1 MPFAVQDELMTY
13 LSPIE
18 PEIVEGEVIE
28 SPVEALAVA
37 RHSGGGL
44 VRLHHLPEEENPVA
58 VYLSSLGE
66 KSRRVMLSD
75 LNRIAAILTGDTC
88 KAHEVNWG
96 ALRFQHTAAIRAA
109 LAGKYNHN
117 GANRMLCALRGVLKA
132 AWRLGQIDNADYQ
145 KAVDIGTVKGESLPA
160 GRALSPGEM
169 RTLFNWLATQKTKA
183 GSRDS
188 AEMAVLYGA
197 GLRRD
202 EIVNLDIA
210 DVVIPENEDEPF
222 SITVRRGKGSK
233 ARVVYATGGSREA
246 LHAWLE
252 VRGMEPGP
260 LFVPILKNDKIV
272 IRRMTGQAIYYQL
285 AKRALEA
292 GIKDVS
298 PHDMRRTFMSDLL
311 DAGADIVTVK
321 DLAGH
326 SKIDTTAR
334 YDRRGEGRKK
344 KAAELLHVPFVK

>member
-1 MPFAVQDELMTY
+1 MSH
-13 LSPIE
+13 LSPVE
-18 PEIVEGEVIE
+18 PEIVEGEVVEE
-28 SPVEALAVA
+28 SSDALAVVTRRPVA
-37 RHSGGGL
+37 L
-44 VRLHHLPEEENPVA
+44 VRIEHLPEDENPVA

-75 LNRIAAILTGDTC
+75 LNRIAELLTGGTT
-88 KAHEVNWG
+88 KAHDVNWG
-96 ALRFQHTAAIRAA
+96 ALRFQHTAAVRAA
-109 LAGKYNHN
+109 LAQRYNHN
-117 GANRMLCALRGVLKA
+117 GANRMLSALRGVLKA

-145 KAVDIGTVKGESLPA
+145 KAIDIGAVKGESLPA
-160 GRALSPGEM
+160 GRALSAGEM

-183 GSRDS
+183 GARDS

-202 EIVNLDIA
+202 EIVNLDVADIA
-210 DVVIPENEDEPF
+210 IPENEDEPF
-222 SITVRRGKGSK
+222 SITVRKGKGSK
-233 ARVVYATGGSREA
+233 ARVVYASGGSREA
-246 LHAWLE
+246 LSAWLE
-252 VRGMEPGP
+252 VRGLEPGP

-292 GIKDVS
+292 GINDVS
-298 PHDMRRTFMSDLL
+298 PHDMRRTFMSDLF